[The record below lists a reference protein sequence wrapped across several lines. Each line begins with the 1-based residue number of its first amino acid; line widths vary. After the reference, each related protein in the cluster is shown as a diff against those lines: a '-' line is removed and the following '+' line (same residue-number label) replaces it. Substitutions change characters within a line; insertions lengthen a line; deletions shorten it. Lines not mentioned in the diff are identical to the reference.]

1 MNAKRQ
7 KRLFIAVGI
16 SIAIMTFLMSYFQ
29 VLYSVDKLVADPL
42 YQDLTVTN
50 KNIKIIAIDEKTLE
64 AYGDLKTWNREIPG
78 KLVELLN

>member
-50 KNIKIIAIDEKTLE
+50 KNIK
-64 AYGDLKTWNREIPG
+64 
-78 KLVELLN
+78 VS